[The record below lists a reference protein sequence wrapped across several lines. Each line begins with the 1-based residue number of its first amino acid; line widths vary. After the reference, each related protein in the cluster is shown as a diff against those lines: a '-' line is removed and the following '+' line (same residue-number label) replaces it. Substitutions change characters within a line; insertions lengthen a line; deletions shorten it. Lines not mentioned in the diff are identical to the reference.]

1 MAAGE
6 SPAVTVTSHESP
18 DSSWTMAYRAVP
30 AALGGGY
37 SQLCGYDERVALGV
51 RRREVP
57 TGRIVLI
64 LSFGGKVEIPEMSN
78 SPTPSPGRI
87 ESFVAGLHSGYALV
101 DSADQAGIQLDLA
114 PLAAYRL
121 FGLPMREL
129 ANSVVE
135 LDALRGGAVV
145 ELVDRLA
152 TATTWTGR
160 FAALDEQL
168 LRWADEGPQPDPA
181 VAWAWGQMQRTAGR
195 VEVGLL
201 ADEIGWSRRHFIARF
216 REQVGLAP
224 KETAQVLRFTRATG
238 LLQQRRPGTTIT
250 DVAMACGYADHSHL
264 TREFQ
269 RMAGCTPSAWL
280 AAQLP
285 DVVGVGE

>member
-1 MAAGE
+1 MGGE
-6 SPAVTVTSHESP
+6 SPTVNVVSHEASG
-18 DSSWTMAYRAVP
+18 SSWTMAFRAAP
-30 AALGGGY
+30 AALGGGF
-37 SQLCGYDERVALGV
+37 SRLCGYDERVESGV

-57 TGRIVLI
+57 SGRIVFI

-101 DSADQAGIQLDLA
+101 DSADQTGIQMDLA

-121 FGLPMREL
+121 LGLPMKEL

-135 LDALRGGAVV
+135 LEALRGGTVV

-152 TATTWTGR
+152 TASTWTER
-160 FAALDEQL
+160 FALLDRQL
-168 LRWADEGPQPDPA
+168 VHWADRGPRPDPA

-195 VEVGLL
+195 VEVGTL

-224 KETAQVLRFTRATG
+224 KETARVLRFTRATE
-238 LLQQRRPGTTIT
+238 LLQERRPGTTIT
-250 DVAMACGYADHSHL
+250 DVATACGYADHSHL